1 MLHAVGPETM
11 AGDEHVIGRGYQL
24 GLNSVSG
31 IVPIGVAYFAEM
43 KWAIAVGL
51 TILLPMVNE
60 LGGRVHDLCIR
71 LRRTNIL
78 VRDGIRQAS
87 D

>member
-24 GLNSVSG
+24 GLNCVLG